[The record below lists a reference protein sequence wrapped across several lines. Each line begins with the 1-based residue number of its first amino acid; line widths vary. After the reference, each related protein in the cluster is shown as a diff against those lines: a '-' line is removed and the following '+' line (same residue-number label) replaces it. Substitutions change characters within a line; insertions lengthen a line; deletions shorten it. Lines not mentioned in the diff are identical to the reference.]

1 MNKNLE
7 PLYVTKAREIAV
19 VAHRGQYRK
28 NLHGQP
34 NNIAYIE
41 HPAKVA
47 QHFVDIGDWD
57 GVATA
62 WLHDV
67 SEDNPQWPAER
78 LAEEGIPA
86 NVVQAVKALTRH
98 KGQNYSEYLK
108 GVKADPLAV
117 RVKVRDICANLGD
130 DPKDSKI
137 LKYAIAL
144 PFLLDVHV

>member
-1 MNKNLE
+1 MIE

-28 NLHGQP
+28 NRLGQS
-34 NNIAYIE
+34 NNIAYVT

-47 QHFVDIGDWD
+47 QHFVDIGDWE
-57 GVATA
+57 GAATA

-67 SEDNPQWPAER
+67 IEDNPQWTPER
-78 LAEEGIPA
+78 LASEGIPA
-86 NVVQAVKALTRH
+86 NVVHAVKLLTRH

-108 GVKADPLAV
+108 GVKADLLAV
-117 RVKVRDICANLGD
+117 RVKIRDICANLGD

-137 LKYAIAL
+137 NKYAVAL
-144 PFLLDVHV
+144 PFLLDIHV